1 MNNDRQILL
10 INKALRTQR
19 DSCLS
24 ELSKINRFIEKK
36 LANIKKIML
45 YQNEYS
51 SNDNLKLSKTIP
63 ALHKNFNLFNK
74 KIDKVIEIEEIE
86 IEKLKKTQ
94 KSMLD
99 KIEELNQKIKVMNQ
113 FKERSDLQKR
123 MESEKKEQKFLDELT
138 STKQSRGQ
146 S

>member
-10 INKALRTQR
+10 INKALRSQR
-19 DSCLS
+19 DSFLS
-24 ELSKINRFIEKK
+24 ELTKINRFIEKK

-86 IEKLKKTQ
+86 IENLKKTQ
-94 KSMLD
+94 KTMLD

-113 FKERSDLQKR
+113 FKEKSDLQKR
-123 MESEKKEQKFLDELT
+123 MESEKKEQKYLDELT
-138 STKQSRGQ
+138 STKHIRGQ